1 MKECE
6 VTNPS
11 EIVGVSP
18 KWQSIHEEIRLAG
31 PTDAKVLVTGESGVG
46 KEVIAHL
53 IHQCSRRAS
62 GRLITLNCA
71 GVPESLLESELF
83 GHMRG
88 SFTDAH
94 RDKRGLL
101 EQADGG
107 TIFMDEI
114 GEMSLRMQAL
124 LLRFLETGEIQPVG
138 AHGPVK
144 RVDTR
149 LVAATNRDLLAQVA
163 QGAFRE
169 DLYYRIN
176 VMHIAVP
183 PLRERKEDVLA
194 LVDAFVARFSA
205 QYNRA
210 VPTLSPEA
218 QAFFES
224 YAWPGNVRQLKN
236 VVERLVLRDQT
247 RPISVMD
254 LPREITEDALAAA
267 VPAAVAPDP
276 SRPDRFARLLQGESF
291 WTAVHEP
298 FMSRDMTREELRH
311 IIRRGLT
318 RTKGSYRQLTAL
330 FNLGQNDYKSLL
342 NFLRKHDCHVPYKP
356 FRTVPPSRGEEDAP
370 NDAAG
375 ATTGSAASGTAANLD
390 ARPPVARTA

>member
-1 MKECE
+1 M
-6 VTNPS
+6 TTSS
-11 EIVGVSP
+11 EIVGASP
-18 KWQSIHEEIRLAG
+18 KWQSIYDEVRLAG
-31 PTDAKVLVTGESGVG
+31 PTDAKVLITGESGVG

-53 IHQCSRRAS
+53 IHQSSRRAS
-62 GRLITLNCA
+62 GPLITLNCA

-83 GHMRG
+83 GHVRG

-149 LVAATNRDLLAQVA
+149 MVAATNRDLLVQVS

-183 PLRERKEDVLA
+183 PLRERPEDIKA
-194 LVDAFVARFSA
+194 LLEAFFDRFSA
-205 QYNRA
+205 QYQR
-210 VPTLSPEA
+210 VRPSLTLEA
-218 QAFFES
+218 ASFLLT

-236 VVERLVLRDQT
+236 VAERLVLRDHARAIT
-247 RPISVMD
+247 VMD
-254 LPREITEDALAAA
+254 LPREITEDALASAA
-267 VPAAVAPDP
+267 QAPAAADP
-276 SRPDRFARLLQGESF
+276 ARPDRFARLLQGESF
-291 WTAVHEP
+291 WSAVHEP
-298 FMSRDMTREELRH
+298 FMSRDMTREDLRH
-311 IIRRGLT
+311 IIRRGLM
-318 RTKGSYRQLTAL
+318 RTHGSYRQLTTL
-330 FNLGQNDYKSLL
+330 FNLPAADYKSLL
-342 NFLRKHDCHVPYKP
+342 NFLRKHDCHIPYKP
-356 FRTVPPSRGEEDAP
+356 FRTIG
-370 NDAAG
+370 AG
-375 ATTGSAASGTAANLD
+375 GARPASATTPVDD
-390 ARPPVARTA
+390 AQVVARSA

>member
-1 MKECE
+1 MNK
-6 VTNPS
+6 PS
-11 EIVGVSP
+11 EIVGASQ
-18 KWQSIHEEIRLAG
+18 KWQSIHDEVRLAG
-31 PTDAKVLVTGESGVG
+31 PTDAKVLITGESGVG

-53 IHQCSRRAS
+53 IHQSSRRAG
-62 GRLITLNCA
+62 GRLVTLNCA

-83 GHMRG
+83 GHVRG

-107 TIFMDEI
+107 TIFLDEI

-149 LVAATNRDLLAQVA
+149 MVAATNRDLLTQVA

-176 VMHIAVP
+176 VMHISVP
-183 PLRERKEDVLA
+183 PLRERPEDIAA
-194 LVDAFVARFSA
+194 LLEAFFERFSA
-205 QYNRA
+205 QYGR
-210 VPTLSPEA
+210 VSPVLSPEA
-218 QAFFES
+218 ASFLHA

-236 VVERLVLRDQT
+236 VAERLVLREHT
-247 RPISVMD
+247 RPITVMD

-267 VPAAVAPDP
+267 AAAQVPVVIDP
-276 SRPDRFARLLQGESF
+276 ARPDRFTRLLQGESF
-291 WTAVHEP
+291 WSAVHEP
-298 FMSRDMTREELRH
+298 FMARDMTREELRH

-318 RTKGSYRQLTAL
+318 RTHGSYRQLTAL
-330 FNLGQNDYKSLL
+330 FNLPATDYKSLL

-356 FRTVPPSRGEEDAP
+356 FRTVG
-370 NDAAG
+370 
-375 ATTGSAASGTAANLD
+375 SGTRQPASAVLVD
-390 ARPPVARTA
+390 DSDIVARSA

>member
-1 MKECE
+1 M
-6 VTNPS
+6 
-11 EIVGVSP
+11 
-18 KWQSIHEEIRLAG
+18 
-31 PTDAKVLVTGESGVG
+31 
-46 KEVIAHL
+46 IAHL
-53 IHQCSRRAS
+53 IHQSSRRAG
-62 GRLITLNCA
+62 GRLVTLNCA

-83 GHMRG
+83 GHVRG

-107 TIFMDEI
+107 TIFLDEI

-149 LVAATNRDLLAQVA
+149 MVAATNRDLLTQVA

-176 VMHIAVP
+176 VMHISVP
-183 PLRERKEDVLA
+183 PLRERPEDIKA
-194 LVDAFVARFSA
+194 LLESFFERFST
-205 QYNRA
+205 QYER
-210 VPTLSPEA
+210 VSPVLSPEA
-218 QAFFES
+218 ASFLQA

-236 VVERLVLRDQT
+236 VAERLVLRDHT
-247 RPISVMD
+247 RPITVMD

-267 VPAAVAPDP
+267 AAAQAPAVIDP
-276 SRPDRFARLLQGESF
+276 ARPDRFIRLLQGESF
-291 WTAVHEP
+291 WSAVHEP
-298 FMSRDMTREELRH
+298 FMARDMTREELRH
-311 IIRRGLT
+311 IIRRGLS
-318 RTKGSYRQLTAL
+318 RTHGSYRQLTAL
-330 FNLGQNDYKSLL
+330 FNLPPTDYKSLL

-356 FRTVPPSRGEEDAP
+356 FRTV
-370 NDAAG
+370 G
-375 ATTGSAASGTAANLD
+375 ALTRQTPTSVLVSDGD
-390 ARPPVARTA
+390 MVARSA

>member
-1 MKECE
+1 MNKP
-6 VTNPS
+6 TD
-11 EIVGVSP
+11 IVGVSP
-18 KWQSIHEEIRLAG
+18 KWQQIHEEIRLAG

-46 KEVIAHL
+46 KEVVAHL
-53 IHQCSRRAS
+53 IHTNSRRS
-62 GRLITLNCA
+62 QGRLVTINCA

-149 LVAATNRDLLAQVA
+149 LVAATNRDLMAQIA

-176 VMHIAVP
+176 VMHIPVP
-183 PLRERKEDVLA
+183 PLRERPEDVAVL
-194 LVDAFVARFSA
+194 LDAFFDRFAA
-205 QYNRA
+205 QYRRP
-210 VPTLSPEA
+210 VPTLTPETA
-218 QAFFES
+218 SFLQA
-224 YAWPGNVRQLKN
+224 YQWPGNVRQLKN
-236 VVERLVLRDQT
+236 VAERLVLRDANRAIT
-247 RPISVMD
+247 VAD
-254 LPREITEDALAAA
+254 LPREIAEDALAAQTA
-267 VPAAVAPDP
+267 APPSADPA
-276 SRPDRFARLLQGESF
+276 RPDRFERLLQGESF
-291 WTAVHEP
+291 WSAVHEP
-298 FMSRDMTREELRH
+298 FMSRDMTREDLRH
-311 IIRRGLT
+311 IVRRGLT
-318 RTKGSYRQLTAL
+318 RTHGSYRQLTTL
-330 FNLGQNDYKSLL
+330 FNLPTSDYKSLL

-356 FRTVPPSRGEEDAP
+356 FRTIASGASRA
-370 NDAAG
+370 
-375 ATTGSAASGTAANLD
+375 SAAA
-390 ARPPVARTA
+390 PPAETVHDRRLVARSA

>member
-1 MKECE
+1 MTTSPLTSQHD
-6 VTNPS
+6 V
-11 EIVGVSP
+11 VGVSSH
-18 KWQSIHEEIRLAG
+18 WERLHEEIRLAG
-31 PTDAKVLVTGESGVG
+31 PTDAKVLITGESGVG

-53 IHQCSRRAS
+53 IHKASRRAF
-62 GRLITLNCA
+62 GRLVTINCA

-144 RVDTR
+144 HVDTR
-149 LVAATNRDLLAQVA
+149 LVAATNRDLLAQIA

-176 VMHIAVP
+176 VMHIPVP
-183 PLRERKEDVLA
+183 PLRDRPEDIMA
-194 LVDAFVARFSA
+194 LFEAFFARFAGQYQRPMPTFAPETAAFVQTYR
-205 QYNRA
+205 
-210 VPTLSPEA
+210 
-218 QAFFES
+218 
-224 YAWPGNVRQLKN
+224 WPGNVRQLKN
-236 VVERLVLRDQT
+236 VAERLVLRDAA
-247 RPISVMD
+247 RPLILAD
-254 LPREITEDALAAA
+254 LPREIAEDALVPQAPAAA
-267 VPAAVAPDP
+267 AGDAA
-276 SRPDRFARLLQGESF
+276 RPDRFELLLQGESF
-291 WTAVHEP
+291 WTVVHEP
-298 FMSRDMTREELRH
+298 FMSRDITREELRQ
-311 IIRRGLT
+311 IVRRGLA
-318 RTKGSYRQLTAL
+318 RTHGSYRQLTTL
-330 FNLGQNDYKSLL
+330 FNLSQGDYKSLL

-356 FRTVPPSRGEEDAP
+356 FRAIPGPGRTPRARTS
-370 NDAAG
+370 DAAP
-375 ATTGSAASGTAANLD
+375 STAL
-390 ARPPVARTA
+390 PEPVEARTA

>member
-1 MKECE
+1 MTKS
-6 VTNPS
+6 S
-11 EIVGVSP
+11 EMVGASP
-18 KWQSIHEEIRLAG
+18 KWEQIHDEVRLAG
-31 PTDAKVLVTGESGVG
+31 PTDAKVLITGESGVG
-46 KEVIAHL
+46 KEVVAHL
-53 IHQCSRRAS
+53 IHKNSRRAD
-62 GRLITLNCA
+62 GRLVTLNCA

-149 LVAATNRDLLAQVA
+149 LIAATNRDLLAHVA

-176 VMHIAVP
+176 VMHIQVP
-183 PLRERKEDVLA
+183 PLRERTEDIMA
-194 LVDAFVARFSA
+194 LFEAFFSRFAA
-205 QYNRA
+205 QYQRPT
-210 VPTLSPEA
+210 PTLSADAASLLEEYP
-218 QAFFES
+218 
-224 YAWPGNVRQLKN
+224 WPGNVRQLKN
-236 VVERLVLRDQT
+236 VAERLVLRDCHG
-247 RPISVMD
+247 PLAVND
-254 LPREITEDALAAA
+254 LPREITEDALARA
-267 VPAAVAPDP
+267 VPTAVSSAPG
-276 SRPDRFARLLQGESF
+276 RPDRFERLIQGESF

-318 RTKGSYRQLTAL
+318 RTHGSYRQLTAL
-330 FNLGQNDYKSLL
+330 FNLPPTDYKSLL

-356 FRTVPPSRGEEDAP
+356 FRTVPSTSQRGAVG
-370 NDAAG
+370 NAAIDNG
-375 ATTGSAASGTAANLD
+375 AIAQTA
-390 ARPPVARTA
+390 

>member
-1 MKECE
+1 M
-6 VTNPS
+6 TTPS
-11 EIVGVSP
+11 EIVGASP
-18 KWQSIHEEIRLAG
+18 KWRSIHDEVRLAG
-31 PTDAKVLVTGESGVG
+31 PTDAKVLITGESGVG

-53 IHQCSRRAS
+53 IHQSSRRAS
-62 GRLITLNCA
+62 GPLVTLNCA

-83 GHMRG
+83 GHVRG

-138 AHGPVK
+138 AHGPVR

-149 LVAATNRDLLAQVA
+149 MVAATNRDLLAQVS

-183 PLRERKEDVLA
+183 PLRERPEDIKA
-194 LVDAFVARFSA
+194 LLDSFFDRFSA
-205 QYNRA
+205 QYQRA
-210 VPTLSPEA
+210 RPALTAEA
-218 QAFFES
+218 ASFLQT
-224 YAWPGNVRQLKN
+224 YTWPGNVRQLKN
-236 VVERLVLRDQT
+236 VAERLVLRDHSRAIT
-247 RPISVMD
+247 VMD
-254 LPREITEDALAAA
+254 LPREVTEDALAAA
-267 VPAAVAPDP
+267 QPPATAGEPP
-276 SRPDRFARLLQGESF
+276 RPDRFARLLQGESF
-291 WTAVHEP
+291 WSAVHEP

-318 RTKGSYRQLTAL
+318 RTHGSYRQLTTL
-330 FNLGQNDYKSLL
+330 FNLPATDYKSLL

-356 FRTVPPSRGEEDAP
+356 FRTVG
-370 NDAAG
+370 AG
-375 ATTGSAASGTAANLD
+375 ATRAASAT
-390 ARPPVARTA
+390 PPDDTHVVARSA